1 MEVKINEI
9 VNKLSQDYQD
19 YGATIHF
26 EKNETL
32 KKYRE
37 NFIEK
42 FSLLALERMSPQES
56 LDELMNMNN
65 QESMVYWLE
74 LKRSGVRDPLSPS
87 YKRLKERH
95 LWCSF
100 FVFM

>member
-9 VNKLSQDYQD
+9 VNKLSQDYQE
-19 YGATIHF
+19 YGATIQF
-26 EKNETL
+26 EKDETL

-42 FSLLALERMSPQES
+42 FSLVALERMSPQES

-74 LKRSGVRDPLSPS
+74 FKNDEEFKTSVLGRIQGGSAGKYTIQKTR
-87 YKRLKERH
+87 
-95 LWCSF
+95 
-100 FVFM
+100 